1 MRSWASSNAEKE
13 TCQQDNCQK
22 RGTDKT
28 KMQSEGTAECMHG
41 SAQSERGT
49 NADSSVSGK
58 RRSNEQDETPNS
70 EKIYPS
76 IFSTFSFTPQ

>member
-1 MRSWASSNAEKE
+1 
-13 TCQQDNCQK
+13 
-22 RGTDKT
+22 
-28 KMQSEGTAECMHG
+28 MQG
-41 SAQSERGT
+41 SAHSDKGT

-58 RRSNEQDETPNS
+58 RRSNEQEATPNP